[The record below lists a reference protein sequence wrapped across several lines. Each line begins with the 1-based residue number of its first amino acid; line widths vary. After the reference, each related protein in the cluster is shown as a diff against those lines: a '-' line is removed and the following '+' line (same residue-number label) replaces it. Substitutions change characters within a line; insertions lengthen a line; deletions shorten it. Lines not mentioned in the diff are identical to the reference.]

1 MCTKSHQLMEH
12 CTYMYYADGFSQAL
26 AQLADGSV
34 ASGVPVK
41 VKVTINN
48 DVTTLFEDELL
59 SEEEEGAVSLDIA
72 VPAHAKCMKIS
83 VSTDL

>member
-1 MCTKSHQLMEH
+1 MLKI
-12 CTYMYYADGFSQAL
+12 FQAL

-83 VSTDL
+83 VSILIFIFDTMHNI

>member
-1 MCTKSHQLMEH
+1 M
-12 CTYMYYADGFSQAL
+12 
-26 AQLADGSV
+26 
-34 ASGVPVK
+34 ASSVPVK

-83 VSTDL
+83 VSTKLLAHTCTCNILRPYYVHVHVHCYFKLAAEA